1 MPTCAVPASAAATGD
16 ATFGFGLRRIVRYR
30 CGVRCCRIGSCGF
43 SVSRGLGVR
52 RNRIVGFLAVRAGAL
67 SDLLTNLS
75 RGRLNNA
82 AHRNLLGNRGIQAD
96 IIRDLRRRNHGLSR
110 TNMRV
115 SDRLSL
121 MLGGTNSGIN
131 VLRISA
137 EALSDRGINRIGIRF
152 PISRFPIRG
161 LPRRMRLG
169 NLKLGR
175 SRIERLNILGRAR
188 RSRKRHRV
196 PPIVDLT
203 PEYGE

>member
-1 MPTCAVPASAAATGD
+1 MGCG
-16 ATFGFGLRRIVRYR
+16 RI
-30 CGVRCCRIGSCGF
+30 
-43 SVSRGLGVR
+43 VSRGLSVR
-52 RNRIVGFLAVRAGAL
+52 RNRIVGLLAVRAGAL

-96 IIRDLRRRNHGLSR
+96 LIRDLRSRNHRLSR
-110 TNMRV
+110 ANMRV

-121 MLGGTNSGIN
+121 MLSGTNRGIDI
-131 VLRISA
+131 LRISA
-137 EALSDRGINRIGIRF
+137 KTLRDCGIDRIGIRF

-161 LPRRMRLG
+161 LPRRMRLR
-169 NLKLGR
+169 NLELGR

>member
-1 MPTCAVPASAAATGD
+1 MGY
-16 ATFGFGLRRIVRYR
+16 GRIVSHGL
-30 CGVRCCRIGSCGF
+30 GVRCC
-43 SVSRGLGVR
+43 
-52 RNRIVGFLAVRAGAL
+52 RIVGFLAVRAGAL
-67 SDLLTNLS
+67 SDLLANLS

-82 AHRNLLGNRGIQAD
+82 AHRNLLRNRGIQAD
-96 IIRDLRRRNHGLSR
+96 IIRDLRSRNHRLSR
-110 TNMRV
+110 ADMRV
-115 SDRLSL
+115 SDSLSL
-121 MLGGTNSGIN
+121 MLGGANSGIN

-137 EALSDRGINRIGIRF
+137 ETLRDCGINRIGIRF

-196 PPIVDLT
+196 PQSLT
-203 PEYGE
+203 

>member
-16 ATFGFGLRRIVRYR
+16 ATFRAVTFGFSLS
-30 CGVRCCRIGSCGF
+30 RIGSCGF

-67 SDLLTNLS
+67 SDLLANLS

-121 MLGGTNSGIN
+121 MLGGTNRGIN